1 MKEKEKRG
9 GKKPYRNL
17 RVIKF
22 QSYVIHS
29 EYIFIGTFETL
40 RGNSSLG
47 ISHNRH
53 AYINRAHISHL
64 TISTQQE
71 KERERETCP
80 LSITRDFITICNRT
94 SPKFS
99 VNRTLHDGTRTINL
113 SRRFL
118 SATDCRNCSSVKMTL
133 HG

>member
-71 KERERETCP
+71 KERERERP
-80 LSITRDFITICNRT
+80 AHFQLLEISLRFAIELLLSSLLIVLYTTERG
-94 SPKFS
+94 P
-99 VNRTLHDGTRTINL
+99 
-113 SRRFL
+113 
-118 SATDCRNCSSVKMTL
+118 
-133 HG
+133 